1 MIKNLKSTLLV
12 VQEPN
17 NQTQVI
23 KYQIPDN

>member
-23 KYQIPDN
+23 KCQIPDN

>member
-17 NQTQVI
+17 SQTQVI